1 MIIPEDLSWK
11 QATDLTGKVVVV
23 TGCASGIGRATAMQF
38 AGAGAVIYGGD
49 IDVPGGER
57 TVASIREAGGRA
69 EFLPLDLANP
79 GRIDAFA
86 DDVLQRSA
94 GAIDVIASIAGVD
107 RSEPFL
113 DSGPQAW
120 DRMVSVNFVGAAR
133 MIHRLLPAMIA
144 RGAGGKVL
152 TVASD
157 AGRVGASREV
167 MYSGTKGAL
176 IAFTKSL
183 AREMARHR
191 ICCNCVSPG
200 PVDTPLFTVDTEP
213 RLRDALVKSIPLRRL
228 ATPVEIANTILFLAA
243 PAADYITGQVLSV
256 SGGLT
261 MSG

>member
-1 MIIPEDLSWK
+1 M
-11 QATDLTGKVVVV
+11 ATDLAGRVVVL

-38 AGAGAVIYGGD
+38 AAAGACVYGGD
-49 IDVPGGER
+49 VDLQGGAR
-57 TVASIREAGGRA
+57 TAAAIRDAGGQA
-69 EFLPLDLANP
+69 DFLPLDLASP
-79 GRIDAFA
+79 ARIDDFVEP
-86 DDVLQRSA
+86 VLERTG

-113 DSGPQAW
+113 DSAPPAW
-120 DRMVSVNFVGAAR
+120 DRMVSINFVGPVG

-144 RGAGGKVL
+144 RGAGGKVV

-157 AGRVGASREV
+157 AARVGSGREV
-167 MYSGTKGAL
+167 VYSGTKGAV

-213 RLRDALVKSIPLRRL
+213 RLREAIVRSIPLRRL
-228 ATPVEIANTILFLAA
+228 ATPVEVANTILFLAA

-256 SGGLT
+256 NGGLT
-261 MSG
+261 MNG